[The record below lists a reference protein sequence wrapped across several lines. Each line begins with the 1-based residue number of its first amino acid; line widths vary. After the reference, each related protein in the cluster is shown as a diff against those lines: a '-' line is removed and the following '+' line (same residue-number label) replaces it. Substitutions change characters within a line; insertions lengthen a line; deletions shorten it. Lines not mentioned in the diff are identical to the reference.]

1 MQTLLFPE
9 VQAVAQ
15 CSKTWQEGR
24 LAPHPQA
31 SEETPAG
38 GDKFSA
44 VQPSNVSIGAC

>member
-1 MQTLLFPE
+1 MKL
-9 VQAVAQ
+9 
-15 CSKTWQEGR
+15 TWQEGR

-44 VQPSNVSIGAC
+44 VQPINSSVAKVALACRAGRAFR